1 MNTKCMDFIIQNTGN
16 TLYQLLKSDV
26 KVVILITISTF
37 LQTFNT
43 VSPSF
48 QRTIAETLVY
58 YRLNPEFVMSTFRNF
73 LIENYDGGYTQN
85 DLTTKILA
93 EYITTRFLG
102 VMCHFEQILILDSE
116 KFLKREVLL
125 SLGEIMRFMGSEQ
138 ITQFRFKLLA
148 VLRAALNLKEL
159 RDICA
164 EVWKIFISTVDLIS
178 LGPLLSTIFVSLE
191 PLLATHP
198 EEVNDMLKYLVIK
211 NGSLLSVY
219 IPDLF
224 FINDTNVSQ
233 EIKTYVSRYT
243 EKANESFV
251 DKFAAMIK
259 HVNHDNLTVRIY
271 GLNYLS
277 NLFKDN
283 RDNLNQLIIRQ
294 QKMHPIIENLLDNLM
309 ICIKSHD
316 ESLQT
321 ATGKCLGQLGA
332 LEPSLLSPNYG
343 PQESFARDI
352 NTDEFAIMALAELCK
367 GYQFQKDTKHVDT
380 YSLAIQEILLAR
392 QVCPKTKKN
401 MKVWEAIPERMRPL
415 MEPLLTSCYTM
426 PNGGAKVSVHPI
438 FGSYRCRT
446 YEEWAVT
453 WATKNI
459 EVITDET
466 IKNLLRSL
474 KPCMRFDIRML
485 SVFLPY
491 IIIHALQL
499 SDPDDRQSIAEE
511 FYAVFAAVIN
521 PSDKY
526 DNKGLKC
533 RSMRGV
539 DFVSLASEADDL
551 AKDEPIDI
559 GIKCA
564 KLAFSQLDF
573 IDRWLRTTKPSDLN
587 HKTVKNFL
595 QQFDKKIIAS
605 ANFAC
610 GEYARALMYL
620 ESYIEE
626 NRSGRFQ
633 SELSFLSQIYAE
645 LMDPDSLEGALNM
658 KNTEPTLTEQIMKN
672 SAQGRLQESVVC
684 FERLMHENGLSENNA
699 IEMIQCYLG
708 LNQPE
713 TAILLAEGLM
723 KQMYD
728 QNIDALV
735 QSSAEPLWRLGRFE
749 ELSDLIESSNMQNSP
764 NWGVRCGQILLNFRQ
779 DHDSVFTNEVD
790 KSRLVVLKSLRI
802 VGDEENSYQKGYSN
816 VMKLHLISEIEQAR
830 IVIDVISNGGSDD
843 NSETITNLL
852 SDWDARIQLLQ
863 PSAR

>member
-1 MNTKCMDFIIQNTGN
+1 MN
-16 TLYQLLKSDV
+16 
-26 KVVILITISTF
+26 
-37 LQTFNT
+37 
-43 VSPSF
+43 
-48 QRTIAETLVY
+48 
-58 YRLNPEFVMSTFRNF
+58 TFRNF
-73 LIENYDGGYTQN
+73 LNENYEGGYSQT

-93 EYITTRFLG
+93 EYITPRFLG
-102 VMCHFEQILILDSE
+102 VMCYFEQILILDNE

-125 SLGEIMRFMGSEQ
+125 SLGEIMRFMGSEH

-164 EVWKIFISTVDLIS
+164 KVWKTFILTVDLIS

-198 EEVNDMLKYLVIK
+198 EEVNDMLKYLVIS

-224 FINDTNVSQ
+224 FVNDLNVSN
-233 EIKTYVSRYT
+233 EIKTYVLKYT
-243 EKANESFV
+243 ERTNETFM
-251 DKFAAMIK
+251 DKFGAMIK
-259 HVNHDNLTVRIY
+259 HINHDNLTVRIY
-271 GLNYLS
+271 GLNYLTA
-277 NLFKDN
+277 LFKGN
-283 RDNLNQLIIRQ
+283 RKNLNQLIIRQ
-294 QKMHPIIENLLDNLM
+294 RKMHPIVENLLDNLM

-316 ESLQT
+316 ESLQI
-321 ATGKCLGQLGA
+321 ATGQCLGQLGA

-367 GYQFQKDTKHVDT
+367 GYQFQKDTKNVDT

-392 QVCPKTKKN
+392 EVCPKLKKN

-426 PNGGAKVSVHPI
+426 PNSRGKITVHPI
-438 FGSYRCRT
+438 FGSYKCRT
-446 YEEWAVT
+446 YEEWAIT
-453 WATKNI
+453 WAIKTI
-459 EVITDET
+459 EVITDES
-466 IKNLLRSL
+466 IKNLLRSF
-474 KPCMRFDIRML
+474 KPCLKYDIRML

-499 SDPDDRQSIAEE
+499 SDLEDRQSIAQEI
-511 FYAVFAAVIN
+511 YAVFAAVIN
-521 PSDKY
+521 PSDKCD
-526 DNKGLKC
+526 DNGKKKYRSIKGP
-533 RSMRGV
+533 
-539 DFVSLASEADDL
+539 DFVPLTSDAAELK
-551 AKDEPIDI
+551 KDESIDI

-573 IDRWLRTTKPSDLN
+573 IDRWLRTTKPTDTSN
-587 HKTVKNFL
+587 HTTVKNFL
-595 QQFDKKIIAS
+595 QQFDKKMIAS
-605 ANFAC
+605 ANFAS

-626 NRSGRFQ
+626 DRSARLQ
-633 SELSFLSQIYAE
+633 PELSFLSQIYAE

-672 SAQGRLQESVVC
+672 NAQGRLQESVVC

-708 LNQPE
+708 LDQPE

-723 KQMYD
+723 KQLYD
-728 QNIDALV
+728 QNADALV

-749 ELSDLIESSNMQNSP
+749 ELSDLIESSNMQDSA
-764 NWGVRCGQILLNFRQ
+764 NWGIRCGQILLNFRQ
-779 DHDSVFTNEVD
+779 DNDIAFTNEID

-802 VGDEENSYQKGYSN
+802 VGDEQNSYQKGYTN

-830 IVIDVISNGGSDD
+830 NVVNVISNGKTD
-843 NSETITNLL
+843 NISETITNLL
-852 SDWDARIQLLQ
+852 DDWDGRLESLQ